1 MTAQTAESFKRGKR
15 NMKKKLSIILCLVL
29 ALSLLSGCGAGNPVN
44 NADPGNSAVNAANAA
59 EPASN
64 TANTADQGNPANTAN
79 TDPAPARFVFQPKV
93 CSSYQEG
100 VFGKTMCEAWYK
112 LVDAVMA
119 GEDTFACPDD
129 DTYNWVM
136 GQFPGHSF
144 PVLSDLIDYGED
156 RDHPVKDGVGPITYK
171 VPKDVAANRIQEFAA
186 LVEGILNAT
195 MRTDYSDLEKALAL
209 YRFFSDTYTYDYDA
223 ADDNA
228 FRDDLS
234 AYRLL
239 TQRLGI
245 CGEISSAYSYLLQ
258 QAGVDAS
265 TNSGHRGY
273 DGASHQW
280 SFVRINGS
288 NFHIDPTY
296 VLNNKNALCYFMM
309 DDAQRE
315 AMDDYDRTDFV
326 PTSCYAQDHLYPDFS
341 ADDAAFRE
349 LWDGRLISFDPER
362 NIIYYESYDWDT
374 GSYVY
379 REFDYTGW

>member
-1 MTAQTAESFKRGKR
+1 
-15 NMKKKLSIILCLVL
+15 MKKKLSIILCLVL

-228 FRDDLS
+228 FRDGSSRS
-234 AYRLL
+234 AWA
-239 TQRLGI
+239 
-245 CGEISSAYSYLLQ
+245 SAARSRPPIPTCCSRPAWTLPPT
-258 QAGVDAS
+258 AVTAATTAPRTSGASCAS
-265 TNSGHRGY
+265 TAAIST
-273 DGASHQW
+273 STQ
-280 SFVRINGS
+280 
-288 NFHIDPTY
+288 
-296 VLNNKNALCYFMM
+296 
-309 DDAQRE
+309 
-315 AMDDYDRTDFV
+315 
-326 PTSCYAQDHLYPDFS
+326 PTSSTTRTPCATS
-341 ADDAAFRE
+341 
-349 LWDGRLISFDPER
+349 
-362 NIIYYESYDWDT
+362 
-374 GSYVY
+374 
-379 REFDYTGW
+379 